1 MDKRTSVLPR
11 TRQTDD
17 DDQLSIASTPS
28 DGIRDRSCLERKKGN
43 NVEGAVVGT
52 RYKGSQVVCK
62 DIGRLQQQ
70 VLSTTQQQQQQQ
82 QQRQQ
87 HTRDM
92 CARKRCSSGFLSPTL
107 ESIPTY
113 STRSIPRILRCTGA
127 ASTTISAQ
135 KSSIVPHISACIS
148 ACELLTHSTLH
159 PHGTQRR
166 PSSSAGHNSWA
177 CFGQDNA
184 AFVVITVHPPR
195 QNPRV
200 GLLII
205 DLPSKAHSAAGSQS
219 AICYGRQLPTC
230 DVPLVQASL
239 PHLKTADLR
248 RKTGVQASRLRRIVV
263 CSPRFFS
270 GSCAG
275 VKCSRIVRTV
285 WGRFPLFWILS
296 QPPDRETS
304 NDAAI
309 LFHLYAVTWLIFTQS
324 AKLSN
329 IT

>member
-1 MDKRTSVLPR
+1 MYVWSPPHPVARLTCLSAGPLPTTYLRTQLTAYPTYFGSVY
-11 TRQTDD
+11 
-17 DDQLSIASTPS
+17 
-28 DGIRDRSCLERKKGN
+28 C
-43 NVEGAVVGT
+43 
-52 RYKGSQVVCK
+52 
-62 DIGRLQQQ
+62 
-70 VLSTTQQQQQQQ
+70 
-82 QQRQQ
+82 
-87 HTRDM
+87 
-92 CARKRCSSGFLSPTL
+92 RCSL
-107 ESIPTY
+107 ES
-113 STRSIPRILRCTGA
+113 R
-127 ASTTISAQ
+127 
-135 KSSIVPHISACIS
+135 KSSIVPHVSACIS
-148 ACELLTHSTLH
+148 ACELLTQSTLH

-184 AFVVITVHPPR
+184 AVVVITVHPPR

-275 VKCSRIVRTV
+275 VKCSRIVRAV
-285 WGRFPLFWILS
+285 WGRFPLFWDPL
-296 QPPDRETS
+296 P
-304 NDAAI
+304 AAGSRDK
-309 LFHLYAVTWLIFTQS
+309 Q
-324 AKLSN
+324 
-329 IT
+329 